1 MWIRKSQ
8 LTNCYE
14 FSVVIRDL
22 ILTSSSSYILE
33 VRFIS
38 PDLKHL
44 DLNFS
49 PFIFLLVNRKRLV
62 ILGLVHVM
70 YFKLLNVPS
79 LLTEL
84 KVVQLFRS
92 LGWTGEM

>member
-1 MWIRKSQ
+1 MRIRKSQ

-22 ILTSSSSYILE
+22 ILTSFSFYAPK
-33 VRFIS
+33 VGFIS
-38 PDLKHL
+38 PDLRHL

-49 PFIFLLVNRKRLV
+49 ALTFLLVNRKRLV
-62 ILGLVHVM
+62 TLGLVHVM

-84 KVVQLFRS
+84 KVVKLFRT

>member
-1 MWIRKSQ
+1 MRIRKSQ

-14 FSVVIRDL
+14 FNVVIRDL
-22 ILTSSSSYILE
+22 ILTSFSSYAPK
-33 VRFIS
+33 VGFIS
-38 PDLKHL
+38 PDLRHL

-49 PFIFLLVNRKRLV
+49 PLTFLLVNRKRLV
-62 ILGLVHVM
+62 TLELVHVM

-79 LLTEL
+79 PLTEL
-84 KVVQLFRS
+84 KVVQLFRT